1 MRIYASLFTLILFC
15 MTSLSG
21 CDLNNYDARVKV
33 PVPAQAENLSATPL
47 TDSINLT
54 WSAVT
59 DTEHYKLFRCPAN
72 LTALTAEEICG
83 AEALQACNQDPIV
96 TASTSTIDHSVD
108 PAGSYCYVVEACNS
122 EDKCSAQS
130 QATIG
135 YAEPDILTVVASGPE
150 FAIEGQS
157 VSLSAAVHASAGDIT
172 YSWSQT
178 AGSAV
183 TLTGANSIAPS
194 FTAPTPAAASSPEN
208 LTFSLE
214 ISRGGQTAT
223 DTVIISIQPDN
234 IAVSAGPDKS
244 VANGD
249 TISLHAIGSGSGG
262 SSDYT
267 WLQSQ
272 GTMVILTDENTANPS
287 FTAPAPNLPEE
298 LVFEVSFNDGQKTAS
313 DTVIVAVQGIA
324 VPGLPNSPL
333 TLSPANHRSPLIVS
347 VPGSSNAFS
356 GPASTITIAALA
368 AGGDGHFSWS
378 WVLDHKTP
386 SSSPDPDP
394 VLTHADQAVLTV
406 DLSAITVPTQYSF
419 AVTVTDGQGATHT
432 ETSELIVDII
442 SAPTLFSPLVVD
454 APSIIVNE
462 NLPGL
467 VSALAYGG
475 TPPYQYQWQQL
486 APLSPQVILTG
497 ADTERA
503 GLTGPN
509 VNADTILNFEVVV
522 TDAAGATFTKNLNV
536 LVHDTFA
543 YAPQQVLQLQPMPP
557 ISVLSG
563 ASSQLAFGATGGDG
577 NYNWQWSQVSG
588 TSATLSGETTAT
600 LAVTMPTISAIETL
614 VFKAVV
620 TDGLGA
626 TAEETLNVE
635 LTPLPQNT
643 ALTLVNIA
651 SLHVNE
657 GATAVVPA
665 QAIGGSGH
673 YSYQWTPISGIGPG
687 ALSNRDQSALIL
699 HAPGVTAKTLITL
712 EVVATDTVTG
722 ATAKQTVS
730 VVINDI
736 SASLHLTSLHDI
748 KVTSGD
754 LVTLHGGGARGG
766 KPPYTYTWLQTVGTP
781 LSLTLTN
788 AFSSNAHFTA
798 PMVTTT
804 TVFSFEMTARDFI
817 GNSATVIEN
826 VTVEPP
832 TPPLTAKLAGA
843 ASVQSGSSMSLNA
856 LAGGGIAPYTYSYT
870 TSGVQFKIDPNAN
883 PKFTVPTVTHDTI
896 VTVTLSVHDISTPPL
911 VASATHKFTV
921 KPAAPA
927 VTPAVHAV
935 TPVTAEICSGP
946 LCGAFLQGEAQC
958 PAGHPYAMNQ
968 LSISANGPVDIIKK
982 CASRKQCQRE
992 WWEETSD
999 RTECT
1004 DYNPAGLPS
1013 GYDFKCSFCCKTDHC
1028 NTDLLPAEATLFE
1041 GHP

>member
-33 PVPAQAENLSATPL
+33 PVPAQAENLSAIPL
-47 TDSINLT
+47 ADSINLS
-54 WSAVT
+54 WNAVT
-59 DTEHYKLFRCPAN
+59 DTEHYNLFRCPAN

-96 TASTSTIDHSVD
+96 TASTSTIDHTVD
-108 PAGSYCYVVEACNS
+108 PTGSYCYVVEACNN
-122 EDKCSAQS
+122 EDKCSSQS
-130 QATIG
+130 QAVIG
-135 YAEPDILTVVASGPE
+135 YAERDILTVVASGPE

-157 VSLSAAVHASAGDIT
+157 VSLSAAANASEGDIT

-178 AGSAV
+178 AGSIV
-183 TLTGANSIAPS
+183 TLNGANTIAPS
-194 FTAPTPAAASSPEN
+194 FTAPTPAVSSPEN

-214 ISRGGQTAT
+214 ISRGGQTTT

-234 IAVSAGPDKS
+234 IAISAGSDKS

-249 TISLHAIGSGSGG
+249 TVSLHAIGNGSGG

-267 WLQSQ
+267 WLQSK
-272 GTMVILTDENTANPS
+272 GTTVILSNSNTANPS
-287 FTAPAPNLPEE
+287 FTAPAPTLAEE
-298 LVFEVSFNDGQKTAS
+298 LIFEVSFNDGQKTAS
-313 DTVIVAVQGIA
+313 DTVIITVQGIA
-324 VPGLPNSPL
+324 VPALPNSPL
-333 TLSPANHRSPLIVS
+333 TLGAAIHSSPLIVS
-347 VPGSSNAFS
+347 VPGSLHAQS
-356 GPASTITIAALA
+356 GGTITIAALA
-368 AGGDGHFSWS
+368 SGGDEHFNWA

-386 SSSPDPDP
+386 SSTPDPDP
-394 VLTHADQAVLTV
+394 VLINADKAVLTV

-419 AVTVTDGQGATHT
+419 VVTVTDGQGATHA
-432 ETSELIVDII
+432 ETSELIV
-442 SAPTLFSPLVVD
+442 STPSTTLSPLVVD
-454 APSIIVNE
+454 VPSIIVSE

-467 VSALAYGG
+467 VSAMVYGG

-486 APLSPQVILTG
+486 APLSPQVVLTG

-509 VNADTILNFEVVV
+509 VDADVTLNFEVVV
-522 TDAAGATFTKNLNV
+522 TDATGATFSKKLNV
-536 LVHDTFA
+536 LVHDVFA

-577 NYNWQWSQVSG
+577 NYSWQWSQVSG
-588 TSATLSGETTAT
+588 TGATLSGETTAV

-626 TAEETLNVE
+626 TAEEILNIE

-643 ALTLVNIA
+643 PLALASIA

-657 GATAVVPA
+657 GATAIVPA

-687 ALSNRDQSALIL
+687 ALSNIDQSALML
-699 HAPGVTAKTLITL
+699 QAPGVTAKKLIIL
-712 EVVATDTVTG
+712 GVVATDTVTG
-722 ATAKQTVS
+722 ATAKRTVP

-748 KVTSGD
+748 KVSSGD
-754 LVTLHGGGARGG
+754 LVTLHGGTARGG
-766 KPPYTYTWLQTVGTP
+766 KPPYIYTWVQTAGTP
-781 LSLTLTN
+781 SLPLTN
-788 AFSSNAHFTA
+788 ASSNNANFTA
-798 PMVTTT
+798 PTVATTT
-804 TVFSFEMTARDFI
+804 LFSFEMTARDFV
-817 GNSATVIEN
+817 GNGITVIET

-832 TPPLTAKLAGA
+832 TPPLTARLTGA

-870 TSGVQFKIDPNAN
+870 TSGVQFKLDANAN
-883 PKFTVPTVTHDTI
+883 PKFTIPVVTHDTI
-896 VTVTLSVHDISTPPL
+896 VTVTLNVHDTSTPPL
-911 VASATHKFTV
+911 VASAAHKFTV

-927 VTPAVHAV
+927 VVPAVHAV
-935 TPVTAEICSGP
+935 KPVTAETCSGP
-946 LCGAFLQGEAQC
+946 LCGVIPGVVAQC
-958 PAGHPYAMNQ
+958 PAGQPYAMNRLDVSDQ
-968 LSISANGPVDIIKK
+968 GYFDTTKT
-982 CASRKQCQRE
+982 CASFKQCKKD
-992 WWEETSD
+992 WWDDTSD
-999 RTECT
+999 RSICT
-1004 DYNPAGLPS
+1004 SLDPLN
-1013 GYDFKCSFCCKTDHC
+1013 
-1028 NTDLLPAEATLFE
+1028 LPAYTFTCSYCCTEDNCNAQPRPKDETLLQSL
-1041 GHP
+1041 